1 MKNKNAIYSLVIFI
15 TILLVGC
22 GANSNDNELESDNT
36 IDPESIYSS
45 YTDEEWELALE
56 SAYWD
61 GWYDAIA
68 VSEDDFNMF
77 DDIETDIFG
86 EDNSQEKVNKFFEE
100 YEERKKSGEG
110 KAAESRAKEIQD
122 KKEYG
127 FHIGDE
133 VLLNDDNETSMK
145 ILSLEGVDNDY
156 YHYLL
161 KAEFYNDEGYDVS
174 FYASNISGD
183 TGNDGNRL
191 IFFTELLNT
200 DDSYGDVIVVPPN
213 ESKIIEVEITVNYV
227 LEEGLYMF
235 VEYLDETNW
244 IITYEEVS

>member
-15 TILLVGC
+15 TTLLVGC

-36 IDPESIYSS
+36 VDPESIYSS

-68 VSEDDFNMF
+68 VSEDNFNMF
-77 DDIETDIFG
+77 DHIETDIFG
-86 EDNSQEKVNKFFEE
+86 EDNSQEKVKKFFEE

-127 FHIGDE
+127 FRIGDE

-145 ILSLEGVDNDY
+145 ILSLEEVDNDY

-191 IFFTELLNT
+191 IFFTELYNT
-200 DDSYGDVIVVPPN
+200 DEEYADVITIPTGQ
-213 ESKIIEVEITVNYV
+213 SQTIEVEISVNYS
-227 LEEGLYMF
+227 LEKGSYMV
-235 VEYLDETNW
+235 VEYMDHVNW
-244 IITYEEVS
+244 VIFYEELG

>member
-22 GANSNDNELESDNT
+22 GANSNDNELEIDNT
-36 IDPESIYSS
+36 VDPESIYSS

-68 VSEDDFNMF
+68 VSEDNFNMF
-77 DDIETDIFG
+77 DHIETDIFG
-86 EDNSQEKVNKFFEE
+86 EDNSQEKVKKFFEE

-110 KAAESRAKEIQD
+110 KAAKSRAKEIQE
-122 KKEYG
+122 KKEHG
-127 FHIGDE
+127 FRIGDE

-145 ILSLEGVDNDY
+145 ILSLEKVDNDY

-161 KAEFYNDEGYDVS
+161 TAEFYNDEGYDVS

-183 TGNDGNRL
+183 TGNDGDRL
-191 IFFTELLNT
+191 IFFTELHNT
-200 DDSYGDVIVVPPN
+200 DEEYGDVITIPTGQSN
-213 ESKIIEVEITVNYV
+213 TIEVEISVNYS
-227 LEEGLYMF
+227 LDKGLYML
-235 VEYLDETNW
+235 VEYMDHVNW
-244 IITYEEVS
+244 VIFYEELS